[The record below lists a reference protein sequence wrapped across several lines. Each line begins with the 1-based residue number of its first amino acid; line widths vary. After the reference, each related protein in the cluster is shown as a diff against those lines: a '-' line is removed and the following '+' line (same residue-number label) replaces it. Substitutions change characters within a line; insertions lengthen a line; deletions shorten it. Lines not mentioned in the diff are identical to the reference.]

1 MLTNLI
7 EKLLDK
13 KLNPILETLGELK
26 NKMAC
31 TIDKIEQ
38 SLSFLSDKYHDLL
51 LKVLAMEDFNNE
63 LAKEN
68 KFLKESLLSSTN
80 NIELMKQDLN
90 NLEQYSRRECLE
102 IRGIPVL
109 PGEKTN
115 EIVRKVGEVI
125 GVPIE
130 SSDISTS
137 HRLPAN
143 RNNSRNTEPAIIA
156 KFIRRDIRDQ
166 LYKARKNLRQITTRD
181 IGILRTAERK
191 IYIAESLTQANKKL
205 FNKCL
210 EFKKQQH
217 YKFIWTVYGKI
228 FLRKDVSS
236 PSIGITHIRD
246 IPMAG

>member
-13 KLNPILETLGELK
+13 KLNPILETVDEVK
-26 NKMAC
+26 NKMA

-38 SLSFLSDKYHDLL
+38 SLSFLSDKYDDLL
-51 LKVLAMEDFNNE
+51 PKVLAMEDFNNE

-90 NLEQYSRRECLE
+90 NLEQYSRGECLE

-125 GVPIE
+125 GVAIE
-130 SSDISTS
+130 SNDISIS

-217 YKFIWTVYGKI
+217 YKFMCTVYGKI
-228 FLRKDVSS
+228 FLRKDESS